1 MIKPDRPSTLRRKY
15 RESQPPDS
23 RTALSPSSVSTGNT
37 QNCGHFTRF
46 LGEGRRVSLLLRLD
60 GGEGEIRT
68 PGTLTSTSDFES
80 GAFNHSATS
89 PLGRTGRFASLFSL
103 TNGMECVISRT
114 DAVVE
119 VFRIKLGVS
128 RERTSAPGPCSAR
141 PGLRWSPRPDG
152 SAWDDSA
159 LAAWSGPHRLSDP
172 RRHRLAGGFVRE

>member
-1 MIKPDRPSTLRRKY
+1 MVNGRNTRKSRELY
-15 RESQPPDS
+15 RLPYLTKNLTKFSFYS
-23 RTALSPSSVSTGNT
+23 IYHLLSATYRKS
-37 QNCGHFTRF
+37 
-46 LGEGRRVSLLLRLD
+46 

-114 DAVVE
+114 DAGVE
-119 VFRIKLGVS
+119 IFRIRLGVS
-128 RERTSAPGPCSAR
+128 REKTSAPSPCSAR
-141 PGLRWSPRPDG
+141 PELRWSPRPDG

-172 RRHRLAGGFVRE
+172 RRHRI